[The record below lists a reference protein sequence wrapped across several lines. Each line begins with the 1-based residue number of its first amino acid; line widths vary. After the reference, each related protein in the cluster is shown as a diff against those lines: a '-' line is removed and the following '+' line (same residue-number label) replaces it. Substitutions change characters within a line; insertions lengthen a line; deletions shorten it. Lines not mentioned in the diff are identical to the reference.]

1 MVPSAVEQPTLFD
14 AFKPGLEEVGLNR
27 GDVVRF
33 RRSAGKRWHEGT
45 VSRREDD
52 GSVGVRDVDGR
63 SRALR
68 PEVLEVR
75 VAGPRG
81 GVRWMPVRP

>member
-1 MVPSAVEQPTLFD
+1 MVPPAVEQPNLFD
-14 AFKPGLEEVGLNR
+14 AFKPSLEEVGLNR

-45 VSRREDD
+45 VSRREHD

-63 SRALR
+63 SRALL

-81 GVRWMPVRP
+81 GVRWVPVRP